1 MDNSSREHDLVLY
14 GATGFVGGL
23 IAVYVAEHAPAGMR
37 VGLAGR
43 SWSRLGAVRSQ
54 LPVAAH
60 GWALIEADS
69 EDADS
74 IAALAAG
81 TRVLFTAVGPYA
93 KHGLPVVDACARAGT
108 HYADLAGEVSFVR
121 EAIDRYDALAR
132 TTGATIVHACGY
144 DSVPSDLAVLLLHQ
158 AAEADGAGGLVEV
171 QLVARAKGGISGGTL
186 ESMRGQLDAIRSST
200 TLRSLAA
207 DPYALSPDRTKEPT
221 TQQPPDAGP
230 VRRSDDGTWTAPFIM
245 AAANTR
251 IVRRSNALQGWAYGR
266 SLQYG
271 EVLGVTR
278 GPAGAVI
285 AGAMALGLRA
295 FTGAMAFPPTREVLD
310 RCLPAPGAGPSI
322 STQRAGWFHSQVTA
336 RTEDGHR
343 YQAIAAGHGD
353 PGYAATA
360 VMAGE
365 TALALALDGDRLPTA
380 KGSLTPATALGNVL
394 IQRLRAAGHTY
405 QVSKLA

>member
-14 GATGFVGGL
+14 GATGFVGKL
-23 IAVYVAEHAPAGMR
+23 IAAYVAEHAPAGMR

-43 SWSRLGAVRSQ
+43 SRSRLEAVRSQ

-60 GWALIEADS
+60 GWAVIEADS

-81 TRVLFTAVGPYA
+81 TRVLFTTVGPYA

-108 HYADLAGEVSFVR
+108 HYADLAGEVSFIR
-121 EAIDRYDALAR
+121 EAVDRYDALAKAS
-132 TTGATIVHACGY
+132 GARIVHSCGY

-171 QLVARAKGGISGGTL
+171 QLVATAKAGISGGTL
-186 ESMRGQLDAIRSST
+186 ESMRGQLDAMRSST
-200 TLRSLAA
+200 ALRALAA
-207 DPYALSPDRTKEPT
+207 DPYALSPDRTREPT
-221 TQQPPDAGP
+221 TPQPPDAGP
-230 VRRSDDGTWTAPFIM
+230 VRRSDDGIWTAPFIM
-245 AAANTR
+245 APFNTR
-251 IVRRSNALQGWAYGR
+251 IVRRSNALRGWAYGR

-271 EVLGVTR
+271 EVMGVAR

-285 AGAMALGLRA
+285 ARVTALGLRA
-295 FTGAMAFPPTREVLD
+295 FTGAMAFPPTRRVLD
-310 RCLPAPGAGPSI
+310 RCLPAPGAGPST

-336 RTEDGHR
+336 RTEDGQR
-343 YQAIAAGHGD
+343 YQAIAAGPGD
-353 PGYAATA
+353 PGYAASA

-365 TALALALDGDRLPTA
+365 AALALALDGDRLPTA

-394 IQRLRAAGHTY
+394 IRRLRAAGHTY
-405 QVSKLA
+405 QATKLA

>member
-43 SWSRLGAVRSQ
+43 SRSRLGAVRSQ